1 MGAKHPQETLKLL
14 GAGKCEFILAAR
26 HLIRQGIVKSP
37 VEAIRYMEDNN
48 SNVDEIVE
56 QFIVSKQTKVV
67 TVDEESNNAE

>member
-37 VEAIRYMEDNN
+37 VEAIRSMEDNK

-56 QFIVSKQTKVV
+56 PFIVSKQTKVV
-67 TVDEESNNAE
+67 TVDEESNKAE